1 MKRFTAAALAA
12 ATAMSLAVAPAQAVE
27 IDGEETG
34 GYGHAASSQVTD
46 AELGVYLIAAIAAEV
61 AKEGEGFSGPYAGSS
76 RAGMFDTETD
86 KDIANQGAVMKSS
99 FQNDANNGYK
109 LGTTYDVLVGTG
121 IAAAVL
127 AVLGGAAYA
136 GVIPGVQLPALPF

>member
-12 ATAMSLAVAPAQAVE
+12 ATAMSLAVAPAQA
-27 IDGEETG
+27 DGLNDLAI
-34 GYGHAASSQVTD
+34 GHESSSQVTE
-46 AELGVYLIAAIAAEV
+46 AELTGYALAAIAAEV
-61 AKEGEGFSGPYAGSS
+61 AKPGAGFSKPYMGSS
-76 RAGMFDTETD
+76 ESGLFKTD
-86 KDIANQGAVMKSS
+86 DEASEAQLNKALNSS
-99 FQNDANNGYK
+99 ARNDANKGYP
-109 LGTTYDVLVGTG
+109 LGTTYDILVGTG

>member
-12 ATAMSLAVAPAQAVE
+12 ATAISLAAAPAQAIE
-27 IDGEETG
+27 IEGEETG

-46 AELGVYLIAAIAAEV
+46 AELGVYFLAALAAEY
-61 AKEGEGFSGPYAGSS
+61 AKEGEGFSAPFMGSS
-76 RAGMFDTETD
+76 RAGIFDTETD
-86 KDIANQGAVMKSS
+86 KDLANQGAVMTSS
-99 FQNDANNGYK
+99 YQNDANNGYK
-109 LGTTYDVLVGTG
+109 LGTTYDILVATG